1 MRTAHAPVPRL
12 AAAPEPVP
20 SAAPEETPLVV
31 IVASTL
37 EQRRALVSGLG
48 PRASVLLVDT
58 VGQAQEIMTQL
69 RGRGRRGARRLAR
82 APGRREVRPAS
93 RASDLRLS
101 TAHQSLLHAGN
112 EVALTRLEFA
122 LLAHLLPR
130 TGQVAT
136 FSELSRAGWGT
147 EYLGNGSQMHAAI
160 RRVRA
165 KLAEVGAPVEVR
177 AVRAIGFRLTAPP
190 RTGALQE
197 VVATS

>member
-12 AAAPEPVP
+12 AAAPEPAP
-20 SAAPEETPLVV
+20 SATPEDAPLVV

-58 VGQAQEIMTQL
+58 VGQAQDVLTQL
-69 RGRGRRGARRLAR
+69 RGRGRRGGRRLAR
-82 APGRREVRPAS
+82 APGRRDGRVA
-93 RASDLRLS
+93 RAPGLRLS
-101 TAHQSLLHAGN
+101 TAHQSLLHAGS

-122 LLAHLLPR
+122 LLSHLLPR

-136 FSELSRAGWGT
+136 FAELSRAGWGA

-165 KLAEVGAPVEVR
+165 KLAEVRAPVEIR
-177 AVRAIGFRLTAPP
+177 AVRAIGFRLTPSP

-197 VVATS
+197 VGATS